1 MYAALWRILPG
12 PWPVK
17 LLFLLALLAAA
28 LYGLF
33 FHLFPWIAA
42 TFVPDD
48 GTIDAAAALV
58 SALAQPSP
66 S

>member
-17 LLFLLALLAAA
+17 LLIVLVLLAAA
-28 LYGLF
+28 LYGMF

-42 TFVPDD
+42 TFVPDN
-48 GTIDAAAALV
+48 GVVGALGIT
-58 SALAQPSP
+58 APLRG
-66 S
+66 